1 MSHMCDRSAHKE
13 KSRLTSVHI
22 SLPLSLPPSALYS
35 VAGSMN
41 KCDKCQLT
49 PTSKK
54 KPSLKC
60 LNKFALGQKAQT
72 RQEGWGLLNWL
83 AGIEGPRCRYVHM
96 HKLSSKGERGVL
108 G

>member
-1 MSHMCDRSAHKE
+1 MRQMSVNAYLE
-13 KSRLTSVHI
+13 
-22 SLPLSLPPSALYS
+22 
-35 VAGSMN
+35 
-41 KCDKCQLT
+41 
-49 PTSKK
+49 K

-60 LNKFALGQKAQT
+60 LNKFALEQKAQT

-96 HKLSSKGERGVL
+96 HKLSSKGGRGVL